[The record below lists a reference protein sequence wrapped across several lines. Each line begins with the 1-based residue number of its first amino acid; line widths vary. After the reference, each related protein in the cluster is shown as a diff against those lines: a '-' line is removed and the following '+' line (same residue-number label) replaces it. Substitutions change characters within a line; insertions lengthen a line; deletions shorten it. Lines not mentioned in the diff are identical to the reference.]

1 TGFGL
6 PVKIG
11 REVVGVLE
19 FYTPEYTEH
28 NASFLDTLG
37 HIGIELGRVI
47 EREQSATQLR
57 HLADS
62 DALTGLPNLRVARD
76 RLMQTVISCK
86 RQNRQ
91 FALLFIDLDGFKT
104 VNDSHGHEMGDTVLQ
119 IVARRISQTLRDM
132 DSVARVGG
140 DEFIVIVNPIE
151 SRDAVV
157 TVAKKVIYAI
167 SKPIKSAGIES
178 SVGASVGIAIFPDH
192 AQQADDL
199 LSLAD
204 RAMYQVKSHGKNS
217 FSFIGEGMD

>member
-1 TGFGL
+1 
-6 PVKIG
+6 
-11 REVVGVLE
+11 
-19 FYTPEYTEH
+19 
-28 NASFLDTLG
+28 
-37 HIGIELGRVI
+37 
-47 EREQSATQLR
+47 
-57 HLADS
+57 
-62 DALTGLPNLRVARD
+62 RD